1 MNFTFKILKK
11 INGLVNKLASSSK
24 ERMQILEQMTRN
36 INTLLTPEEKVE
48 KTTEKE
54 PIPPEVESEKIDLP
68 KEEDV
73 DKEKDTEEKD
83 TESTDKIA
91 SFKEAFYLFFAN
103 HFHKVLIGLCLVLI
117 IYKFVDSNIE
127 LSFNIALS
135 EDIHTGITVG
145 KDSSP
150 IPPK

>member
-1 MNFTFKILKK
+1 MNLTFKILKK
-11 INGLVNKLASSSK
+11 INELVNHLAASSK
-24 ERMQILEQMTRN
+24 EKMQTLEQMTKN
-36 INTLLTPEEKVE
+36 IDTLLTPEEKVE

-54 PIPPEVESEKIDLP
+54 PTSPEIEPEKIDPP
-68 KEEDV
+68 KEEVLDQ
-73 DKEKDTEEKD
+73 KQNEEEES

-91 SFKEAFYLFFAN
+91 SFKEAFYLFFAH

-117 IYKFVDSNIE
+117 IYKFVDSSIE

>member
-1 MNFTFKILKK
+1 MNLTFKILKK
-11 INGLVNKLASSSK
+11 INELVQHLASSSK
-24 ERMQILEQMTRN
+24 EKMQILEQMTKN
-36 INTLLTPEEKVE
+36 INNLLTPEEKVE

-54 PIPPEVESEKIDLP
+54 STSPEVEPEKVDLP

-73 DKEKDTEEKD
+73 DKEKDTVEKS

-91 SFKEAFYLFFAN
+91 SFKEAFYLFFAH

-117 IYKFVDSNIE
+117 IYKFVDSSIE

-150 IPPK
+150 PPK